1 MPMPISFPGKTKP
14 VANRFGSAIANVMSV
29 GARVLGYIIFGAL
42 LMIYRRDPK
51 MIALFG
57 GVFALIGLGIWLLVR

>member
-1 MPMPISFPGKTKP
+1 MPKSSPEKTDP
-14 VANRFGSAIANVMSV
+14 VANRFGPVIANVMSV
-29 GARVLGYIIFGAL
+29 GARALGYIIFGLL

-57 GVFALIGLGIWLLVR
+57 SIFALIGLAIWLVLR

>member
-14 VANRFGSAIANVMSV
+14 VASRFGSVIANAMSL
-29 GARVLGYIIFGAL
+29 GARALGYIIFGAL

-57 GVFALIGLGIWLLVR
+57 SVFALIGLGIWLLVC